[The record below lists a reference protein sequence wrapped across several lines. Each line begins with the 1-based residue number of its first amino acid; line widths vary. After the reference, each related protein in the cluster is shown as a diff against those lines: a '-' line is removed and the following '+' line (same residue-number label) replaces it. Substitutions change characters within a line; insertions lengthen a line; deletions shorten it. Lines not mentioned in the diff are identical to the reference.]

1 MSKIDLQENVEILI
15 IHFQTKYLLSLPY
28 NYPVINNTFEGQI
41 KNMLP
46 WLKNVSNKVYL
57 WIAMSQ
63 QTKMAK
69 NIIAA

>member
-1 MSKIDLQENVEILI
+1 M
-15 IHFQTKYLLSLPY
+15 YLLFLPY